1 MNKILLITNII
12 SPTRTTFYNDLSDYL
27 VSQWWELLIIFLS
40 ASESNRERDL
50 KTEIEWSKFNF
61 KVLNSKQLETKW
73 LWNYSFYMHYNTW
86 ISSILDEENPDI
98 IMHDWWASLSARQ
111 SQKRCKKH
119 NKKYILWNESTIYE
133 PSRRRTVTK
142 PIVKSLVKKSDWY
155 ISFWTR
161 AKEYLEILWADSNK
175 ICEYYNP
182 VDNKFFIRES
192 NRLKNKKQELKEMY
206 WIKTKYCILFV
217 WQLVKLKWIY
227 EIVEWFNLF
236 SENHEDWSLLMVW
249 DWEERTNI
257 EQLIQKLW
265 IKNVI
270 MPWYV
275 QKDKIWELYSIADVF
290 TLPSYSEVW
299 WLVINEALCF
309 WLTTITSNE
318 VWASEDLVIEWKT
331 WYVMKNHSPEEW
343 CKWLNYIIDNN
354 LIDNNQ
360 SLEHISKFNNDKFIP
375 NIKMFLD

>member
-1 MNKILLITNII
+1 MKKILLITNII

-27 VSQWWELLIIFLS
+27 LSQWWELLIIFLS
-40 ASESNRERDL
+40 ASESNREWNL
-50 KTEIEWSKFNF
+50 KTEIDWSRFNF

-161 AKEYLEILWADSNK
+161 AKEYLKILWADSNK

-182 VDNKFFIRES
+182 VDNEFFISES
-192 NRLKNKKQELKEMY
+192 NRLKNKKQELKEKY

-227 EIVEWFNLF
+227 EIVEWFHLF
-236 SENHEDWSLLMVW
+236 CENHKDWSLVMVW

-275 QKDKIWELYSIADVF
+275 QKNKIWELYSIADVF

-299 WLVINEALCF
+299 WLVVNEALCF
-309 WLTTITSNE
+309 WLPIITANE

-331 WYVMKNHSPEEW
+331 WYIMKNHSPEEW

-354 LIDNNQ
+354 LIDNQ
-360 SLEHISKFNNDKFIP
+360 SLEHILKFNNDKFIP

>member
-27 VSQWWELLIIFLS
+27 VSQWWKLLIIFLS

-182 VDNKFFIRES
+182 VDNKFFIKES
-192 NRLKNKKQELKEMY
+192 NRLKNKKQELKEKY

-275 QKDKIWELYSIADVF
+275 QKNKIWELYSIADVF

-299 WLVINEALCF
+299 WLVVNEALCF
-309 WLTTITSNE
+309 WLPIITANE

-331 WYVMKNHSPEEW
+331 WYIMKNHSPEEW

-354 LIDNNQ
+354 LIDNNH

-375 NIKMFLD
+375 TIKMFLD

>member
-50 KTEIEWSKFNF
+50 KTEIEWSRFLF
-61 KVLNSKQLETKW
+61 KVLKSKQLEVKW
-73 LWNYSFYMHYNTW
+73 IWNYSFYMHYNTW
-86 ISSILDEENPDI
+86 INKILDEENPDI

-133 PSRRRTVTK
+133 PSWRRTITK
-142 PIVKSLVKKSDWY
+142 PIVKSLVRNSDWY

-161 AKEYLEILWADSNK
+161 AKKYLEILWANPIR

-182 VDNKFFIRES
+182 VDNGFFMNES
-192 NRLKNKKQELKEMY
+192 NGLKDKRGELKEKY
-206 WIKTKYCILFV
+206 WIKTKYCVLFV
-217 WQLVKLKWIY
+217 WQMLKLKWIY

-236 SENHEDWSLLMVW
+236 SKNHDDWSLLMVW
-249 DWEERTNI
+249 DWEERKNI

-265 IKNVI
+265 VKNVI

-275 QKDKIWELYSIADVF
+275 QKEKISELYSIADVF

-309 WLTTITSNE
+309 WLPIITSNE

-354 LIDNNQ
+354 LIDNQ
-360 SLEHISKFNNDKFIP
+360 SLEHILKFNNDKFIP